1 MIIDDPTRRSFEVAT
16 VNLNDVR
23 SMRSNFI
30 ARSYQASSTPTV
42 ARVEVGAKNAVASRF
57 LCRMESKH
65 DGFFQPVKEFYRK
78 FSRCIGS
85 FTVLI

>member
-1 MIIDDPTRRSFEVAT
+1 MMVALGDRFPEVAT

-42 ARVEVGAKNAVASRF
+42 ARVEVQLWFGSTLAF
-57 LCRMESKH
+57 LLVPGSEKPTNVFLRCFE
-65 DGFFQPVKEFYRK
+65 PVKGIL
-78 FSRCIGS
+78 S
-85 FTVLI
+85 